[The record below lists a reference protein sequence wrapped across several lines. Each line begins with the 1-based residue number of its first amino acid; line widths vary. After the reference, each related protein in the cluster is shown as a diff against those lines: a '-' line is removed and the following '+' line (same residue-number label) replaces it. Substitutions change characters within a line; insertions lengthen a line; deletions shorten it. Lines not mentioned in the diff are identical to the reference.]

1 MSNVPKLRFKE
12 FSGEWEEKKLGE
24 LADISSGGTP
34 LRNKPSYW
42 NGTIPWVTTSL
53 IDFRDICSAEEYIT
67 EEGLNNS
74 SAKLFEKNTILM
86 AMYGQGKTRGKVG
99 ILKLSATT
107 NQACASINPKSID
120 YIFLYQYLMNQYDNI
135 RNLSN
140 EGGQKNLSGPIIKNI
155 LIPYPSK
162 QEQEKIASFLT
173 LVDTKI
179 EQLTKKEALLS
190 SYKKGVMQKIFS
202 GEIRFKA
209 DDGSEFCDWEE
220 TTVETHFNVG
230 SSKRV
235 LQQDW
240 TTEGVPF
247 YRTRELVSLAKN
259 EPFSSEIFISQELFS
274 ELVDKYGIPKDGD
287 FLVSGVGTLGIYYQV
302 KPTDKFYFKDGNVL
316 WFKRKPTIISDFFK
330 YCFESDYVQN
340 QIVAQASTTTVGTY
354 TIQNAKKTKLF
365 VPSNLAEQTK
375 IANFLSSIDTKI
387 EQVQKQLD
395 STKEFKKALLQQMFV

>member
-24 LADISSGGTP
+24 IADISSGGTP

-99 ILKLSATT
+99 ILKISATT
-107 NQACASINPKSID
+107 NQACASINPKGID

-140 EGGQKNLSGPIIKNI
+140 EGGQKNLSGSIIKNI

-162 QEQEKIASFLT
+162 QEQEKIASFLVS
-173 LVDTKI
+173 VDTKI

-209 DDGSEFCDWEE
+209 DDGSEFCEWEE
-220 TTVETHFNVG
+220 KKLGDILKEYSDRDNSSLNEVVSVG
-230 SSKRV
+230 
-235 LQQDW
+235 
-240 TTEGVPF
+240 
-247 YRTRELVSLAKN
+247 
-259 EPFSSEIFISQELFS
+259 
-274 ELVDKYGIPKDGD
+274 KYGIRKRDEIYSKELSKDISKNKVIYQNTLSIGMGSTQID
-287 FLVSGVGTLGIYYQV
+287 IGILLEDKTYAVSPAYSTFRIINI
-302 KPTDKFYFKDGNVL
+302 DAFYLKQLLLLLNKELSSQYMITGARQGKSVNKNEL
-316 WFKRKPTIISDFFK
+316 LNHIIM
-330 YCFESDYVQN
+330 
-340 QIVAQASTTTVGTY
+340 
-354 TIQNAKKTKLF
+354 L
-365 VPSNLAEQTK
+365 PSFAEQTK
-375 IANFLSSIDTKI
+375 IANFLSSIDSKI
-387 EQVQKQLD
+387 EQVQKQLA